1 MPDAMPDHR
10 SNPTGAIEVDL
21 FSEDVDGPDHPE
33 AIRFRRLLEDVAMD
47 YDCTLVRFEVQR
59 GTVTFAFDD
68 DVLTAEIIRELEM
81 DYGA

>member
-1 MPDAMPDHR
+1 MSERR

-33 AIRFRRLLEDVAMD
+33 AVRFHRLLEEVAKG
-47 YDCTLVRFEVQR
+47 YDCNLLRFEVQR

-81 DYGA
+81 EYGT